1 MCEFPSLPL
10 AKCHVNELTPY
21 YKKPIHIHAPNN
33 INAPTAFKNHKCIKT
48 TQSEQQAISGEGLKG
63 F

>member
-10 AKCHVNELTPY
+10 ARCHVNELLTPY
-21 YKKPIHIHAPNN
+21 YKNPYTYMHQTKLTLLLHLKI
-33 INAPTAFKNHKCIKT
+33 INVTKQHSLN
-48 TQSEQQAISGEGLKG
+48 SISGEGLKG